1 MKSLVSTAVILAF
14 LNGVNCLPSYGILSN
29 LKPSKIEVQSI
40 AQGNHQQLM
49 ARVGTT
55 LDTSFY
61 LKYGK
66 TAYLPTENIE
76 IKFSKVIQ
84 DSRCP
89 TNVTCIW
96 QGQVIIGLDIIKNGK
111 QVSTLTLT
119 LIPGRDPLPVQF
131 LDKYSVKLIQVS
143 PYPISGKTI
152 APQDYIIKIVVSRE
166 VEST

>member
-1 MKSLVSTAVILAF
+1 MKSVVSAAVILTF
-14 LNGVNCLPSYGILSN
+14 LGGASCLPSYGLLSN
-29 LKPSKIEVQSI
+29 IKPSNIEVQSI
-40 AQGNHQQLM
+40 AQGHHQQLM

-55 LDTSFY
+55 FNTPFY

-89 TNVTCIW
+89 SDVTCIW

-111 QVSTLTLT
+111 QVSTLMLT
-119 LIPGRDPLPVQF
+119 LVPGRDALPIQF
-131 LDKYSVKLIQVS
+131 LDKYSVTLIGVS
-143 PYPISGKTI
+143 PYPNSKKTI
-152 APQDYIIKIVVSRE
+152 ALKDYIAKIVVSKP
-166 VEST
+166 

>member
-1 MKSLVSTAVILAF
+1 MKSVVSAAVILT
-14 LNGVNCLPSYGILSN
+14 LIGGGNSLPSYGLLSN
-29 LKPSKIEVQSI
+29 IKPSNIEVQSI
-40 AQGNHQQLM
+40 AQGHHQQLM

-55 LDTSFY
+55 FNTPFY

-89 TNVTCIW
+89 SDVTCIW

-111 QVSTLTLT
+111 QVSTLMLT
-119 LIPGRDPLPVQF
+119 LVPGRDALPIQF
-131 LDKYSVKLIQVS
+131 LDKYSVTLIGVS
-143 PYPISGKTI
+143 PYPNSKKTI
-152 APQDYIIKIVVSRE
+152 VLKDYIAKIVVSKP
-166 VEST
+166 

>member
-1 MKSLVSTAVILAF
+1 MKSVVSAAVILTLIGGANF
-14 LNGVNCLPSYGILSN
+14 FPTYGLLSN
-29 LKPSKIEVQSI
+29 IKPSSIEVKSI

-55 LDTSFY
+55 LNTPFY
-61 LKYGK
+61 LRYGR

-89 TNVTCIW
+89 TDVTCIW
-96 QGQVIIGLDIIKNGK
+96 QGQVIIGLDIIKNGQ

-119 LIPGRDPLPVQF
+119 LVPGRDALPIQF
-131 LDKYSVKLIQVS
+131 LDKYSVKLTQVS
-143 PYPISGKTI
+143 PYPNSKKVI
-152 APQDYIIKIVVSRE
+152 ALKDYIAKIVVSKP
-166 VEST
+166 

>member
-1 MKSLVSTAVILAF
+1 MKSVVSAAVILTF
-14 LNGVNCLPSYGILSN
+14 LSGVNCLPSYGILSN
-29 LKPSKIEVQSI
+29 IKPSKIEVQSI

-55 LDTSFY
+55 LDTPFY

-89 TNVTCIW
+89 SNVTCIW

-111 QVSTLTLT
+111 QVSTLMLT
-119 LIPGRDPLPVQF
+119 LIPGHDALPIQF
-131 LDKYSVKLIQVS
+131 LDKYSVRLTQVS
-143 PYPISGKTI
+143 PYPKSGQTI
-152 APQDYIIKIVVSRE
+152 ALQDYIVKIVVSRN
-166 VEST
+166 

>member
-1 MKSLVSTAVILAF
+1 MKSIVSAVILTF
-14 LNGVNCLPSYGILSN
+14 IGGVNCLPSYGLLSN
-29 LKPSKIEVQSI
+29 LKPSSIEVQSI
-40 AQGNHQQLM
+40 AQGNDQQLM

-55 LDTSFY
+55 LDTPFY

-66 TAYLPTENIE
+66 TAYLPTEKIE

-111 QVSTLTLT
+111 QVSTLMLT
-119 LIPGRDPLPVQF
+119 LIPGRDALPIQF
-131 LDKYSVKLIQVS
+131 LDKYSVRLTEVS
-143 PYPISGKTI
+143 PYPKSEQTI
-152 APQDYIIKIVVSRE
+152 ALKDYIAKIVVSKP
-166 VEST
+166 